1 MLGERLGIALGTKL
15 LQELGRALHVG
26 EEEGAV
32 PDGRSRRIPMMRA
45 DNVHVT
51 RWRVVAMAATVA
63 PPKRKTPANARAR

>member
-15 LQELGRALHVG
+15 LQDLGLALHVG
-26 EEEGAV
+26 EEEV
-32 PDGRSRRIPMMRA
+32 RRIPMMRA